1 VAAGGSLTV
10 NNALEIGNGGKLTM
24 AGGTATGG
32 AVADCIY
39 VQTGGTLTGF
49 GTLDTRAGAAVDDDG
64 TIVATG
70 GTLTVNGNIGG
81 EGSLQIAANSTAMLT
96 GTSYGVAGISFVG
109 ADATLS
115 LATGA
120 KVANPISGFTFG
132 DIIQMANVDAVS
144 FNAANGNL
152 TLSDKGLQVDILHLA
167 GSSPLGSPDS
177 CGRCVRVVMD
187 KRHVP
192 AGHFVQPQ
200 QFWQRSR
207 QPGIAFHADAFL
219 ERRLPGSRPNE
230 NRNNV
235 RD

>member
-1 VAAGGSLTV
+1 MKGISGDEGDGCRDQVWAVTRRISILGRPKLISRHSGLPVARKSFWHCGMCASRS
-10 NNALEIGNGGKLTM
+10 A
-24 AGGTATGG
+24 ATTF
-32 AVADCIY
+32 CIY

-167 GSSPLGSPDS
+167 GSF
-177 CGRCVRVVMD
+177 
-187 KRHVP
+187 
-192 AGHFVQPQ
+192 AGDTLSVAQ
-200 QFWQRSR
+200 STA
-207 QPGIAFHADAFL
+207 GAMIALQH
-219 ERRLPGSRPNE
+219 G
-230 NRNNV
+230 
-235 RD
+235 